1 MLTRRTL
8 LAAAAATSL
17 ARPARAAPEKTRV
30 ELAVGGKPLLYYLPL
45 TIAEQTGAFKEQ
57 GLDVRISDFQGG
69 AKSLQ
74 ALLGGSA
81 DVVTGAYDHTIQMQ
95 PKRQPVVAVV
105 ELRRFPGLVLAGA

>member
-1 MLTRRTL
+1 MLNRRPL
-8 LAAAAATSL
+8 LAAPAGAALARPSLAAAAKS
-17 ARPARAAPEKTRV
+17 RI

-74 ALLGGSA
+74 EMLGGSA
-81 DVVTGAYDHTIQMQ
+81 DVVTGAYDNTIQMQ
-95 PKRQPVVAVV
+95 AKRQSVVAVKD
-105 ELRRFPGLVLAGA
+105 LGRFPGIVP

>member
-8 LAAAAATSL
+8 LAATAGAAL
-17 ARPARAAPEKTRV
+17 ARPSLAAPEKSRI

-95 PKRQPVVAVV
+95 AKHQPS
-105 ELRRFPGLVLAGA
+105 